1 MVYINERW
9 KNGFETKRESIRS
22 PLGDDTRIKE
32 EMLGCKLS
40 MNGAFFD
47 RRIEMRPVPRDYANF
62 MINNQCS
69 EEGHIAPITR
79 TGMHYHNLKR
89 WLSITPLIANNRV
102 NCCLSSL
109 SLSRTHTHILL
120 SLHDILQLCTML
132 PLIIR
137 STNNSWWISFLL
149 PTSRKKMQFSSII
162 TSEFRLRNFDR
173 ACVSQDLIGSIWK
186 NCFRG
191 NDKFKHGLK
200 SGI

>member
-1 MVYINERW
+1 MEKWFRNEERIDQIPAGW
-9 KNGFETKRESIRS
+9 WHTNKR
-22 PLGDDTRIKE
+22 GD
-32 EMLGCKLS
+32 LGCKLS

-109 SLSRTHTHILL
+109 SLSL
-120 SLHDILQLCTML
+120 SLALSRTPEASAWYWLSRDFDI
-132 PLIIR
+132 
-137 STNNSWWISFLL
+137 NSRENILASLVESLMIYRPYF
-149 PTSRKKMQFSSII
+149 
-162 TSEFRLRNFDR
+162 
-173 ACVSQDLIGSIWK
+173 
-186 NCFRG
+186 
-191 NDKFKHGLK
+191 
-200 SGI
+200 

>member
-1 MVYINERW
+1 MEKWFRNEERIDQIPAGW
-9 KNGFETKRESIRS
+9 WHTNKR
-22 PLGDDTRIKE
+22 GD
-32 EMLGCKLS
+32 LGCKLS

-109 SLSRTHTHILL
+109 SLSLSLSHTHTHILL

-173 ACVSQDLIGSIWK
+173 ACFTGLNWINLEKLFSWK
-186 NCFRG
+186 G
-191 NDKFKHGLK
+191 
-200 SGI
+200 

>member
-1 MVYINERW
+1 
-9 KNGFETKRESIRS
+9 
-22 PLGDDTRIKE
+22 
-32 EMLGCKLS
+32 

-109 SLSRTHTHILL
+109 SLSL
-120 SLHDILQLCTML
+120 SLAHTPHRSSLFRRVLSLTL
-132 PLIIR
+132 PFAIYISVPLPRYRSRLPPKRICSCKRSRKIVENRRLRLSTLYLLRAFSR
-137 STNNSWWISFLL
+137 STAISPSF
-149 PTSRKKMQFSSII
+149 PNTVFFSSSADYKIMEKTGGGEKRKRKRAI
-162 TSEFRLRNFDR
+162 TIVTRPI
-173 ACVSQDLIGSIWK
+173 VP
-186 NCFRG
+186 
-191 NDKFKHGLK
+191 
-200 SGI
+200 